1 MPLRQS
7 KPPSGREAQTDGNN
21 CHVMAGKI
29 GGPES
34 DVRIHSASGPSVEE
48 TAEVLKTSPERVMR
62 DWKFAKNWWL
72 RELSRT
78 KNGR

>member
-1 MPLRQS
+1 M
-7 KPPSGREAQTDGNN
+7 PSGSQSPRREGRRKPTNIT
-21 CHVMAGKI
+21 VMSWRVKI
-29 GGPES
+29 GGPVS